1 MSSWVTDMVL
11 DSVPC
16 AVDNVIVPVRVHFFS
31 TRWNIRS
38 LNRSYHLLSLLL
50 RQNEATAELYID
62 RYCNYSHWALIY
74 PPISYNVANINNWT
88 KYNNIFWLCHYM
100 FCCYEEGKCTI
111 YLLCHCMLYIS
122 VSSLYSLCL
131 FWEMLTVVIQLIKQF
146 WFVLHLSAFCLLMSV
161 FVCLVCVSQQ
171 LTETLPQNPNP
182 KER

>member
-16 AVDNVIVPVRVHFFS
+16 AVDNVIVPVRVHFFC

-74 PPISYNVANINNWT
+74 PPMIYNVANINNWT
-88 KYNNIFWLCHYM
+88 KYNNIFSYVFSYDC
-100 FCCYEEGKCTI
+100 I
-111 YLLCHCMLYIS
+111 
-122 VSSLYSLCL
+122 
-131 FWEMLTVVIQLIKQF
+131 LIT
-146 WFVLHLSAFCLLMSV
+146 WHH
-161 FVCLVCVSQQ
+161 
-171 LTETLPQNPNP
+171 TYQNPDDLLTKVRQNLRNHQ
-182 KER
+182 KCETVKNKKWANERERSKKKLDVCIKMVYNEYTVWRLELCAK